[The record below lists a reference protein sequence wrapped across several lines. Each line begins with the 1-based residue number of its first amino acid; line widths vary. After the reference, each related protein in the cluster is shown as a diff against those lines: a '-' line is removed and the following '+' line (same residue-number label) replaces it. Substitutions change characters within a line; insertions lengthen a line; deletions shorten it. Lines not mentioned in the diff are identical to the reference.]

1 MEKLEA
7 LEQLQSHIEGWEV
20 CLGQKEPSGLET
32 DPGWG
37 SAQLWVHTAVWAPAL
52 ACGIFCLACM
62 LLAKKSLI
70 IFQGGPHKSIDFK
83 FFLKKKL
90 VTLAPHFAWHHQP
103 LEPLVFLPTPPP
115 ITPSRFL
122 TCLVSFELSMPRSRV
137 VFKSSL
143 QDRILALTL
152 LYGGFRQMS

>member
-1 MEKLEA
+1 MKTVCSNINETKRQMEKLEA

-83 FFLKKKL
+83 FFLKKN
-90 VTLAPHFAWHHQP
+90 W
-103 LEPLVFLPTPPP
+103 
-115 ITPSRFL
+115 
-122 TCLVSFELSMPRSRV
+122 
-137 VFKSSL
+137 
-143 QDRILALTL
+143 
-152 LYGGFRQMS
+152 